1 MTARC
6 LFVCGAL
13 LLLANVANGARYQRT
28 KDGKT
33 LVWNNLRGI
42 AQEAT
47 WSGNR
52 DSNEYATG
60 EGTLTW
66 YRVELKILADASA
79 RPLRERSVVVNSY
92 TGKMVQGKF
101 EGLVVKEEA
110 GTILHTTFVNG
121 NKSGYWSGEPTTTSK
136 TKESKPVEPAREEP
150 EETAEEPA
158 PSPTAIPSPKEEQWT
173 EPTLAE
179 PLEAPERPAQSPIAT
194 ATPAEKRPAVT
205 TAPERS
211 APPVDQVRKETVHES
226 ALLAP
231 TRDSPGLELATP
243 PPSLRMTVG
252 AAASPQVF
260 LRSTPTPPPV
270 SPPPADTAVKGGTV
284 ADLKEQ
290 TQSVLSR
297 VGDATGNFHEIDQLD
312 SVEKLPAPIS
322 ESVVS
327 LVDRAHERRLE
338 LGYEEALKEYGTEI
352 QTADALSVVD
362 QITRNIAFNNAPAA
376 NSKLADFLKSNPRP
390 TADSQKPLW
399 RYLTSVQLLC
409 GRLEKEANIH
419 LQRAQSLA
427 SAGKSSEAIQE
438 YREANRIFPN
448 PATAEKIRKLSSSQN
463 KPSKP

>member
-13 LLLANVANGARYQRT
+13 LLLANAAYGARYQRT

-33 LVWNNLRGI
+33 LVWNNLRGV

-47 WSGNR
+47 WSGDR
-52 DSNEYATG
+52 DSNGYATG

-66 YRVELKILADASA
+66 YRVELKILADSSA

-101 EGLVVKEEA
+101 EGLVVKEES
-110 GTILHTTFVNG
+110 GTTLHTTFVNG
-121 NKSGYWSGEPTTTSK
+121 DKSGYWSGEPTTTSQ
-136 TKESKPVEPAREEP
+136 TREPKPVEPAREKP

-158 PSPTAIPSPKEEQWT
+158 PSPTAIPSPNQEQWT

-179 PLEAPERPAQSPIAT
+179 PLEAPEEPAPSPIAT

-211 APPVDQVRKETVHES
+211 APPVDQVRKETVYES

-231 TRDSPGLELATP
+231 TRDSPGLELAKP
-243 PPSLRMTVG
+243 PPSLSMTVG
-252 AAASPQVF
+252 AASSPQAL

-270 SPPPADTAVKGGTV
+270 SPPPAETAAKEGAV
-284 ADLKEQ
+284 DNLKEQ
-290 TQSVLSR
+290 TQSVLSQ
-297 VGDATGNFHEIDQLD
+297 VGDATDNFREIDKLD
-312 SVEKLPAPIS
+312 SVGKLPAPVS
-322 ESVVS
+322 ESVIS
-327 LVDRAHERRLE
+327 LVDRARERRLE
-338 LGYEEALKEYGTEI
+338 FGYEAAAKEYGTEI

-362 QITRNIAFNNAPAA
+362 QITRNIAFNNASAA
-376 NSKLADFLKSNPRP
+376 NSKLAGFLKSNSQP

-409 GRLEKEANIH
+409 SRLEKEADIH

-427 SAGKSSEAIQE
+427 TAGKTSEAIQE

-448 PATAEKIRKLSSSQN
+448 PATAEKIRQLSSPQ
-463 KPSKP
+463 SKPRKP